1 MGLMGDESGGTRRA
15 LLRGVSLAVAGFL
28 APGAGAR
35 GEPAATRVTVLALR
49 GYDPVSYFLPEGPRP
64 GSPLFETEWGD
75 RVWRFASE
83 ANRAAF
89 RRDPEVYAPRLG
101 GFDAAGI
108 LDRRLADAD
117 PAVFAVIGERLYL
130 FRDGQ
135 RRGRFLADPALAAS
149 AEAIW
154 PGLSG
159 LLDDPAEARRPPR
172 GGSR

>member
-1 MGLMGDESGGTRRA
+1 MGLMGDESGRTRRA
-15 LLRGVSLAVAGFL
+15 FLLGVSLALAVVL

-35 GEPAATRVTVLALR
+35 GEPVATRVTVLALR

-64 GSPLFETEWGD
+64 GSALFEAEWGD

-101 GFDAAGI
+101 GYDAAAI

-154 PGLSG
+154 PGLRG
-159 LLDDPAEARRPPR
+159 LLDDPAEVGRPLKDGPR
-172 GGSR
+172 